1 MELEMRPVTEDEL
14 NAFVLAVEAAFG
26 ETGTEE
32 QTAAWVK
39 ATDPARTLA
48 VFDAGEI
55 VANAGSW
62 QMEMTVPGLVSIPVA
77 GVTAVGV
84 FPTHRRQGLL
94 NRMMDRLLDDCLERN
109 EAVAILTASE
119 SIIYGRYG
127 YGWATTLCE
136 SEVSTAHGAFVAP
149 PQTGGRMRRVD
160 KETVLKVLPGLH
172 ERIRRQTNGDISIPI
187 EFFEMLT
194 ADFESRR
201 NGFGPMFYAVHEP
214 ESGGELDGF
223 VAYRYKHEWPHGN
236 PQSVVGAPEFL
247 ATDPEVEAAMFRYL
261 LDLDLVAKVRFENR
275 LLDDHLRRRLANPR
289 QFTIQS
295 AWDHLWVRLIDV
307 AAALPLRRYSVD
319 GSVVIKVHDA
329 FRPQNE
335 GVYTLEGGPEG
346 ALCMRGASEGP
357 DIELSIDALGAAY
370 LGGVSFAS
378 LAQAGRCEERRAGG
392 LRRADAMFV
401 TELPPYCR
409 SGF

>member
-26 ETGTEE
+26 EVGTEE

-39 ATDPARTLA
+39 ATDPTRTLA

-136 SEVSTAHGAFVAP
+136 SEVNAAHGAFVTP
-149 PQTGGRMRRVD
+149 PQTGGRMRRID
-160 KETVLKVLPGLH
+160 KEAVLKVLPGLR
-172 ERIRRQTNGDISIPI
+172 ERIRRQTSGDISIPY

-214 ESGGELDGF
+214 DSGGEPDGF

-236 PQSVVGAPEFL
+236 PQSVVAAPEFL

-319 GSVVIKVHDA
+319 GTVVIKVHDA

-335 GVYTLEGGPEG
+335 GVYTLEGGPDG
-346 ALCMRGASEGP
+346 ALCMRGASEAP
-357 DIELSIDALGAAY
+357 DIEVSVDVLGAAY

-392 LRRADAMFV
+392 LRRADAMFG